1 MRPLVWAPLGVLAAG
16 AVGVGY
22 AAGYEVR
29 AFRLRRADIPVLP
42 VGQRPFRILHLSDVH
57 LLPSQTTKIRW
68 LRSLAALEPDLVVN
82 TGDNLSHPQAVP
94 ALLGALGPLLDRPG
108 VFVRG
113 SNDYFAPLLRNP
125 ALYLLPGG
133 GRRRLHGPQLPW
145 RELTDGLSCA
155 GWLDLDNARA
165 RLTVDDR
172 VIDLVG
178 TDDPHIRRDR
188 YGDVAGSPDADADL
202 SLAVTHAPYRRVLDA
217 MTGDGWRLVL
227 AGHTHGGQLR
237 VPVPG
242 APHLGALVTN
252 CDLPRRQARGLSRWP
267 IGRMEGV
274 GGTDPAWLHVSAG
287 LGTSPYA
294 PVRFACPPEASLL
307 TLTAGG
313 GDPVRGREP

>member
-1 MRPLVWAPLGVLAAG
+1 MRAHVWVPLGVLAAG
-16 AVGVGY
+16 IAGVGY
-22 AAGYEVR
+22 GAGYEVR
-29 AFRLRRADIPVLP
+29 AFRLRRAHIPVLP
-42 VGQRPFRILHLSDVH
+42 AGQRPLRVLHLSDLH
-57 LLPSQTTKIRW
+57 LQPDQRAKIRW
-68 LRSLAALEPDLVVN
+68 VRSLAALEPDLVVN
-82 TGDNLSHPQAVP
+82 TGDNLSHREGVP
-94 ALLGALGPLLDRPG
+94 ALLAALGPLLDRPG

-113 SNDYFAPLLRNP
+113 SNDYYAPLLRNP
-125 ALYLLPGG
+125 ARYLLPGG
-133 GRRRLHGPQLPW
+133 GRRRLHGGELPW
-145 RELTDGLSCA
+145 RDMTEGLSSA

-165 RLTVDDR
+165 QLTVDGR

-178 TDDPHIRRDR
+178 TDDPHIHRDR
-188 YGDVAGSPDADADL
+188 YPQVAGPPAAGADL

-217 MTGDGWRLVL
+217 IAGDGWRLVL

-267 IGRMEGV
+267 V
-274 GGTDPAWLHVSAG
+274 GGPSGWARNGGGADPAWLHVSAG

-307 TLTAGG
+307 TLTAAS
-313 GDPVRGREP
+313 